1 MRSGLPLD
9 PQTQTHERATLSDYR
24 TLLKTSRFDVVEMS
38 LPSRDGKAHHR
49 AYIRHPGAVVL
60 LPLLDPDTIVMI
72 ENERTGVGETL
83 LELPAGTR
91 DLQADGTSEPVLQT
105 AARELVEETG
115 YSAGQLDVVCQFYS
129 APGLG
134 NERMHLIVA
143 RDLAPGK
150 QKLET
155 TERIETRLVHRTE
168 AERLV
173 RQHEIRDS
181 KTLVGLQS
189 FLLDHLP

>member
-1 MRSGLPLD
+1 MS
-9 PQTQTHERATLSDYR
+9 EYR
-24 TLLKTSRFDVVEMS
+24 TLLHTDRFDVVEMQ
-38 LPSRDGKAHHR
+38 LPSRDGEIHHR

-60 LPLLDPDTIVMI
+60 LPLLDPDTVVMI

-91 DLQADGTSEPVLQT
+91 DAGKPGKPAEPVLET
-105 AARELVEETG
+105 AARELIEETG
-115 YSAGQLDVVCQFYS
+115 YSAADLRVVCEFYS

-134 NERMHLIVA
+134 NEKMHLIVA
-143 RDLAPGK
+143 RDLTAGE

-155 TERIETRLVHRTE
+155 TERIVTRLVKRDQIE
-168 AERLV
+168 KLV
-173 RQHEIRDS
+173 REHAIRDS

-189 FLLDHLP
+189 FLLNCLN

>member
-1 MRSGLPLD
+1 MP
-9 PQTQTHERATLSDYR
+9 DYT
-24 TLLKTSRFDVVEMS
+24 TLLQTARFDVVEME
-38 LPSRDGKAHHR
+38 LPSRDGQTHRR

-91 DLQADGTSEPVLQT
+91 DQGETPLQT

-115 YSAGQLDVVCQFYS
+115 YRAGDLEVACEFYS

-134 NERMHLIVA
+134 NELMHMVVA
-143 RDLAPGK
+143 RNLTAGE
-150 QKLET
+150 QQLEP
-155 TERIETRLVHRTE
+155 TERILTRLVSRE
-168 AERLV
+168 EVDQLV
-173 RQHEIRDS
+173 RGHSIRDS
-181 KTLVGLQS
+181 KTLVGLQH
-189 FLLDHLP
+189 FLLGYT